1 MKTLFV
7 DGSFFH
13 FSNDRQPRDRTRM
26 LQIICFGNDSI
37 MKNILVY
44 PIYHTDGHRYSAFSY
59 GLEALD
65 VDLRASRIMVLRYMY
80 PMNHGRIEGVKI
92 ERETTLYDLY
102 SGNISIP
109 WIEMRISRIATRRNS
124 IYLRFREKNTY
135 EGHIEFR
142 LSLGRAPMWTPGRLT
157 LMAFVLLTSP
167 IYEKMVD
174 DGVIIKEL
182 SIEVRYL
189 GSQDTHDPLILP
201 KLCNDIL
208 SLLRRAISENRRKI
222 VVLTA
227 LAEEIRI
234 RFLVGKSDGD
244 SVIHI
249 DILPLILEQ
258 SGRKIYGAPMK
269 ILDTLVEFIG
279 KYRLELMDSTDM

>member
-1 MKTLFV
+1 
-7 DGSFFH
+7 
-13 FSNDRQPRDRTRM
+13 M

-234 RFLVGKSDGD
+234 RFLVGKNDGD